1 MIRSALRTTAA
12 AAGSSDGWPRGYI
25 MNLCSAIDSSTR
37 RSLNGRERVTRA
49 ALLGGITRDRMAVGT
64 IDVTLIVAEEL

>member
-1 MIRSALRTTAA
+1 
-12 AAGSSDGWPRGYI
+12 

-64 IDVTLIVAEEL
+64 IDVTLIARVAEEL